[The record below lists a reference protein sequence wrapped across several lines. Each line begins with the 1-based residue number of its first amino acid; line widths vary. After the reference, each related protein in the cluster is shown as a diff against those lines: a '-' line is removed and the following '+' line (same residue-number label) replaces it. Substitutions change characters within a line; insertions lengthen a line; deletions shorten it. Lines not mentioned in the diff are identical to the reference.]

1 MTDLVTLAGLF
12 GSAFLAATLIP
23 AQSEALLFMLGR
35 QGEIPAATLLVVA
48 SLGNIL
54 GSIVNWI
61 LGRSLHRYRDRRWFP
76 MKPDQRAR
84 AEDWYR
90 RWGWWTL
97 LGSWLPVVGDPLT
110 LIAGAM
116 KEPFWRFLLVVS
128 IAKAGRYAVVLSV
141 A

>member
-1 MTDLVTLAGLF
+1 MSDLAALVGLF

-23 AQSEALLFMLGR
+23 AQSEALLYLMGK
-35 QGEIPAATLLVVA
+35 QEEIPAATLLIVA

-61 LGRSLHRYRDRRWFP
+61 LGRSLHRYREKRWFP
-76 MKPDQRAR
+76 MTPDQLAR

-128 IAKAGRYAVVLSV
+128 IAKTGRYAVILSV